1 MARTKKDLM
10 DTQNWPAS
18 HPNMANNDPKSTK
31 CTQINK
37 QQEKKNNKLHEI
49 NFAFEFQLFSF
60 TSVLSLFGV
69 FGVYK
74 FRRSF
79 CSVFVRSCCLFSFFL
94 LLFFV
99 FSSMSTF
106 CSFVCYVCCCLLYA
120 YFYMHTV
127 SMYFFCFSFLSWLVL
142 AILFHFIVRFAH
154 LKYTHAHIYIFT
166 WSIYWYLLKYSHSLG
181 TV

>member
-1 MARTKKDLM
+1 
-10 DTQNWPAS
+10 
-18 HPNMANNDPKSTK
+18 MANNDPKSTK

-37 QQEKKNNKLHEI
+37 QQGKKNNKLHEI

-60 TSVLSLFGV
+60 TSALSLFGV

-79 CSVFVRSCCLFSFFL
+79 CSAFVRSCCLFSFFL

-99 FSSMSTF
+99 QFDVDFLLF
-106 CSFVCYVCCCLLYA
+106 CMLCLLLFVICVFLHA
-120 YFYMHTV
+120 YGKYV
-127 SMYFFCFSFLSWLVL
+127 FFLFFISFLARFGYFISLHRSLCSVEIYTCTHIHSYMIDLLVS
-142 AILFHFIVRFAH
+142 F
-154 LKYTHAHIYIFT
+154 
-166 WSIYWYLLKYSHSLG
+166 KYSHSLG